1 MQRFKMDLIHI
12 DEVFLR
18 PFVRQTLMGLR
29 HHECR
34 QIGRAWFDVLE
45 ALLLKRNDSR
55 HFYPVVGDIR
65 AVRTVLAP
73 LFCMFI
79 MAGFSLHIG
88 LTVYDSLGH
97 PQVLVVDFGGFLLL
111 ER

>member
-97 PQVLVVDFGGFLLL
+97 PEILVVDFCGFLLL